1 MKASVPY
8 FSYGSNM
15 APAGMEERCSAPS
28 VLGVAAV
35 PGYQFRIAKRGY
47 ATMVPDRGSMVYGL
61 LWSLADEDLAALDQ
75 YEGVPAGHYT
85 RTTIPVQ
92 FRGKPLEA
100 QVYLAAD
107 PAPGTPRPGYLE
119 TVVQAARNLGL
130 PPEYIAVLEGG
141 A

>member
-1 MKASVPY
+1 VKATVPY

-15 APAGMEERCSAPS
+15 APAGMEERCAAPS
-28 VLGVAAV
+28 VLGVATV
-35 PGYQFRIAKRGY
+35 PGYRFRIAKRGY

-61 LWSLADEDLAALDQ
+61 LWSLTGEDLAALDQ

-85 RTTIPVQ
+85 RTIIPVL

-107 PAPGTPRPGYLE
+107 PAPGKPRTGYLE
-119 TVVQAARNLGL
+119 TVVQAARDLGL
-130 PPEYIAVLEGG
+130 PPEYLAVLEGRD
-141 A
+141 

>member
-1 MKASVPY
+1 MKRRVPY

-15 APAGMEERCSAPS
+15 APAGMEERCAAPS
-28 VLGVAAV
+28 VLGVATV
-35 PGYQFRIAKRGY
+35 PGHRFRIAKRGY
-47 ATMVPDRGSMVYGL
+47 ATMVPDSGSMVYGL
-61 LWSLADEDLAALDQ
+61 LWSLSDEDFAALDQ

-85 RTTIPVQ
+85 RTTIPVH

-107 PAPGTPRPGYLE
+107 PAPGRPRPGYLE
-119 TVVQAARNLGL
+119 TVVQAARALGL
-130 PPEYIAVLEGG
+130 PPEYITELEGR

>member
-1 MKASVPY
+1 MEASVPY

-15 APAGMEERCSAPS
+15 APAGMEERCAAPS
-28 VLGVAAV
+28 VLGVATV
-35 PGYQFRIAKRGY
+35 PGYRFRIAKRGY
-47 ATMVPDRGSMVYGL
+47 ATMVPDPGSMVHGL
-61 LWSLADEDLAALDQ
+61 LWSLTEEDLVALDQ

-92 FRGKPLEA
+92 LRGKPVEA

-107 PAPGTPRPGYLE
+107 PVPGRPRSGYLE
-119 TVVQAARNLGL
+119 TVVQAARDLGL
-130 PPEYIAVLEGG
+130 PPEYITELEGS